1 MKNLLVAQSGGPSAA
16 INATIT
22 GVIDAGIESGRV
34 GHVYGA
40 LNGIKGV
47 LNENFVNLDEV
58 CDTKEKRDLLAI
70 TPAAA
75 IGSCRWKL
83 GNPKENAEEF
93 EEIIRILRK
102 NDIGYFIY
110 TGGNDSMDTVYKLS
124 VYCEEHNIDDIKVM
138 GAPKTID
145 NDLGETD
152 HCPGFGSAA
161 KFIATAFT
169 EIACDC
175 FVYDVPSV
183 TIVEVMG
190 RNAGWLTAA
199 SALARIEGRKV
210 PQLIYLCEKAFDE
223 DQFIKDVNEALKKE
237 NNIIIAVSE
246 GVKTADGNYVGE
258 ETKSGKEDVFGH
270 KYLSGV
276 GKYLEGLVGEKIGC
290 KVRSVELNIL
300 QRCAG
305 YMLSETD
312 IMESRNLGAFAA
324 VSAIRGKSGKMSA
337 VRRISDDPYQ
347 VEIVLSDLSK
357 IANYEKK
364 VPMEWINE
372 EGNDIKDE
380 LTAIWN
386 DAIDY
391 YFKVDQDYLE
401 RFGYLYSYE
410 GALKA
415 VKEGAPEGF
424 HLPTDAEWMMLERH
438 LGMDAGELEGLEN
451 WRGHA
456 GELLKT
462 GEQGIGFNAL
472 YGGAAIYALS
482 TIYNSRYVYKN
493 EGAYFWSSD
502 QIFVSD
508 SLSNGIV
515 RNISVYHSGI
525 RRMTSR
531 LISTTE
537 NIRPS
542 YSVRLIKIK

>member
-75 IGSCRWKL
+75 LGSCRWKL

-223 DQFIKDVNEALKKE
+223 DRFIEDVNEALKKE

-276 GKYLEGLVGEKIGC
+276 GNYLEGLVSWNQE
-290 KVRSVELNIL
+290 IL
-300 QRCAG
+300 
-305 YMLSETD
+305 E
-312 IMESRNLGAFAA
+312 
-324 VSAIRGKSGKMSA
+324 
-337 VRRISDDPYQ
+337 
-347 VEIVLSDLSK
+347 
-357 IANYEKK
+357 
-364 VPMEWINE
+364 
-372 EGNDIKDE
+372 
-380 LTAIWN
+380 
-386 DAIDY
+386 
-391 YFKVDQDYLE
+391 
-401 RFGYLYSYE
+401 
-410 GALKA
+410 
-415 VKEGAPEGF
+415 
-424 HLPTDAEWMMLERH
+424 HLQL
-438 LGMDAGELEGLEN
+438 
-451 WRGHA
+451 
-456 GELLKT
+456 
-462 GEQGIGFNAL
+462 
-472 YGGAAIYALS
+472 
-482 TIYNSRYVYKN
+482 
-493 EGAYFWSSD
+493 
-502 QIFVSD
+502 
-508 SLSNGIV
+508 
-515 RNISVYHSGI
+515 
-525 RRMTSR
+525 
-531 LISTTE
+531 
-537 NIRPS
+537 
-542 YSVRLIKIK
+542 SVRFAERVEKCLQCEEFQMIHIR

>member
-75 IGSCRWKL
+75 LGSCRWKL

-223 DQFIKDVNEALKKE
+223 DRFIEDVNEALK
-237 NNIIIAVSE
+237 S
-246 GVKTADGNYVGE
+246 
-258 ETKSGKEDVFGH
+258 
-270 KYLSGV
+270 
-276 GKYLEGLVGEKIGC
+276 
-290 KVRSVELNIL
+290 
-300 QRCAG
+300 
-305 YMLSETD
+305 
-312 IMESRNLGAFAA
+312 
-324 VSAIRGKSGKMSA
+324 
-337 VRRISDDPYQ
+337 
-347 VEIVLSDLSK
+347 
-357 IANYEKK
+357 
-364 VPMEWINE
+364 
-372 EGNDIKDE
+372 
-380 LTAIWN
+380 
-386 DAIDY
+386 
-391 YFKVDQDYLE
+391 
-401 RFGYLYSYE
+401 
-410 GALKA
+410 
-415 VKEGAPEGF
+415 
-424 HLPTDAEWMMLERH
+424 
-438 LGMDAGELEGLEN
+438 
-451 WRGHA
+451 
-456 GELLKT
+456 LL
-462 GEQGIGFNAL
+462 
-472 YGGAAIYALS
+472 
-482 TIYNSRYVYKN
+482 R
-493 EGAYFWSSD
+493 
-502 QIFVSD
+502 
-508 SLSNGIV
+508 
-515 RNISVYHSGI
+515 
-525 RRMTSR
+525 
-531 LISTTE
+531 
-537 NIRPS
+537 
-542 YSVRLIKIK
+542 